1 MSDTTDTVEGD
12 WPSWVREHQV
22 CWELGP
28 IQEMVQG
35 KGVQQT
41 GYALKLFG
49 RFDPAAEGG
58 AEAVARSIYER
69 LRALVAE
76 ATRSMPAGT
85 LVQVGPPGRAV
96 LPPESPLVVE
106 AELTVV
112 ATFAPADRERRPASE
127 ARELVAALEERLRS
141 MGLRKRG

>member
-1 MSDTTDTVEGD
+1 MSKTTDMVQDD
-12 WPSWVREHQV
+12 WASWIREHQV
-22 CWELGP
+22 CWELAP
-28 IQEMVQG
+28 NQEMVQG

-41 GYALKLFG
+41 GYAFKLFG
-49 RFDPAAEGG
+49 RVDSAAEGG
-58 AEAVARSIYER
+58 AEAVARGVYER

-85 LVQVGPPGRAV
+85 LVQMGPPGRAV
-96 LPPESPLVVE
+96 LPPESPLAVE

-112 ATFAPADRERRPASE
+112 ATFAHADRERPASE

-141 MGLRKRG
+141 IGLRKRG